1 MATVCGM
8 GLVACGGD
16 GNRDGG
22 SSSAISGTSS
32 ADASCAGRNELK
44 GEGSTAQQDA
54 IALFSQVW
62 AQACPGKSVSYNP
75 IGSTAGR
82 DNFIAGRADFAG
94 SDSPLIAAQIGPAA
108 QRCKGNPAWDL
119 PLVFGPIALAFNLT
133 GVPTLTLDPD
143 SLAKIFSGGIRRWN
157 DPVLAALNP
166 GVLLPDT
173 EITPVYRKDSSGTTD
188 NFQKYLTAAAPQSW
202 ARGVGSE
209 FHGGVGEGAE
219 KSVGVI
225 KTVQAT
231 AGSIGYVEKVFA
243 DRAQMPVAQINTGT
257 GVVPLTDRT
266 AREAVA
272 SVSFVS
278 SGNDLVLELN
288 SIYSG
293 EKPNAYPLMLATYE
307 IVCSKGYEPE
317 TSAAVKAFLTTAVND
332 GQAGLSAA
340 GYVPLP
346 DKVKERLV
354 TAINALQ

>member
-1 MATVCGM
+1 M
-8 GLVACGGD
+8 GLVACGSD
-16 GNRDGG
+16 DSRDVG
-22 SSSAISGTSS
+22 SSAISRTSPG
-32 ADASCAGRNELK
+32 DASCGGTNELK
-44 GEGSTAQQDA
+44 GEGSTAQQHA
-54 IALFSQVW
+54 IAHFSQVW
-62 AQACPGKSVSYNP
+62 TQLCPGKTVSYNP
-75 IGSTAGR
+75 TGSTAGR

-133 GVPTLTLDPD
+133 GVPTLTLDAD
-143 SLAKIFSGGIRRWN
+143 SLAKIFSGGIRSWN

-166 GVLLPDT
+166 GVRLPDT

-219 KSVGVI
+219 RSAGVI
-225 KTVQAT
+225 QTVQAI
-231 AGSIGYVEKVFA
+231 AGSIGYVENGFA
-243 DRAQMPVAQINTGT
+243 DRARMPVAQIKTGT

-272 SVSFVS
+272 AVSFVS
-278 SGNDLVLELN
+278 GGNDLVLELK

-307 IVCSKGYEPE
+307 IVCSKGYDPG

-354 TAINALQ
+354 TAINDLQ